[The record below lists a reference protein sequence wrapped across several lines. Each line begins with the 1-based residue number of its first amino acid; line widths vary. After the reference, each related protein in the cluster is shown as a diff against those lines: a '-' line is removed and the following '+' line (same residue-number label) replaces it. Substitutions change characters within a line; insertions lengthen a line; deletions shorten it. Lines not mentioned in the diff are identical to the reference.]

1 MPELFHDPMSP
12 FCRKVRVVLDEKGIS
27 FSLRMEDVSLRRE
40 AFLALNPAGEV
51 PVLVEEDGSALADS
65 RAIVEYL
72 QEIRAEPDMLGTT
85 PAGRAET
92 RRLVAWFDEKMYAEV
107 TRSVVD
113 EKILK
118 WRQRRGR
125 PDSRTLSAAITNLRT
140 HLGYIEYLIERRF
153 WLAGEQFGLA
163 DIAAATQISCI
174 DYVGDISWSSWETAR
189 EWYARVK
196 SRPSF
201 RPLLEDRLAG
211 MPPADHYA
219 DPDF

>member
-1 MPELFHDPMSP
+1 MSP
-12 FCRKVRVVLDEKGIS
+12 FCRKVRVVLDEKGFP
-27 FSLRMEDVSLRRE
+27 FSLRAEDVSLRRE

-51 PVLVEEDGSALADS
+51 PVLVEDDGSALADS

-85 PAGRAET
+85 PTERAET

-107 TRSVVD
+107 TRSIID

-125 PDSRTLSAAITNLRT
+125 PDSRALSAAIANLQT

-163 DIAAATQISCI
+163 DIAAATQISCV
-174 DYVGDISWSSWETAR
+174 DYVGYISWSSWETAR

-219 DPDF
+219 NLDF

>member
-12 FCRKVRVVLDEKGIS
+12 FCRKVRVVLDEKGFS
-27 FSLRMEDVSLRRE
+27 FSLRAEDVSLRRE

-65 RAIVEYL
+65 RAIAEYL
-72 QEIRAEPDMLGTT
+72 QEVQAEPDMLGTT
-85 PAGRAET
+85 PAERAET

-107 TRSVVD
+107 TRSVIE

-118 WRQRRGR
+118 WRQQRGP
-125 PDSRTLSAAITNLRT
+125 PDSRALSAAIANLRT

-163 DIAAATQISCI
+163 DIAAATQISCV
-174 DYVGDISWSSWETAR
+174 DYVGYISWSSWETAR

>member
-1 MPELFHDPMSP
+1 MSP
-12 FCRKVRVVLDEKGIS
+12 FCRKVRVVLDEKGFS

-72 QEIRAEPDMLGTT
+72 QEIRAEPDMFGTT
-85 PAGRAET
+85 PAERAET

-107 TRSVVD
+107 TRSIID

-118 WRQRRGR
+118 WRQRRGH
-125 PDSRTLSAAITNLRT
+125 PDSRVLSAAIANLRI

-174 DYVGDISWSSWETAR
+174 DYLGYISWSSWETAR